1 MKTDD
6 LYVQFDNIF
15 FEKTRL
21 SILTILY
28 KEQKVSFNRF
38 KKILGSS
45 DGALYT
51 HLKKLISAKYINYR
65 KTLVANSAET
75 IYSLTKKGKEQ
86 FKKYL
91 LFLEYVLTGQH
102 TTSKAGGFFGG
113 QQ

>member
-1 MKTDD
+1 MKIED

-28 KEQKVSFNRF
+28 KEQKVSFNRL

-51 HLKKLISAKYINYR
+51 HLKKLIAARYINYK
-65 KTLVANSAET
+65 KTLIADSAET
-75 IYSLTKKGKEQ
+75 FYSLTKKGREQ
-86 FKKYL
+86 FKNYL
-91 LFLEYVLTGQH
+91 LFLESILSEQ
-102 TTSKAGGFFGG
+102 A
-113 QQ
+113 

>member
-1 MKTDD
+1 MKSDD
-6 LYVQFDNIF
+6 LYIQFDNTF

-51 HLKKLISAKYINYR
+51 HLKKLISAKYINYK
-65 KTLVANSAET
+65 KTLVLNSAET
-75 IYSLTKKGKEQ
+75 VYTLTKKGKEQ
-86 FKKYL
+86 FKNYL
-91 LFLEYVLTGQH
+91 LFLENVLTGP
-102 TTSKAGGFFGG
+102 SARINPA
-113 QQ
+113 